1 MYKRQSHTIEED
13 NISII
18 SCNGISYNR
27 YLRVVEDTDK
37 KIAVLT
43 DNDNDKVKISQA
55 EEFNLKKENQHIFM
69 GKTEQDW
76 TWEAC
81 LYRRNKCALDK
92 LIKPDETSEY
102 LVHGENVGDKT
113 LGKMLNQKVESA
125 YKNLKS
131 ENNHNIPE
139 HICEAI
145 EWLKK

>member
-1 MYKRQSHTIEED
+1 
-13 NISII
+13 
-18 SCNGISYNR
+18 
-27 YLRVVEDTDK
+27 
-37 KIAVLT
+37 
-43 DNDNDKVKISQA
+43 
-55 EEFNLKKENQHIFM
+55 M

-125 YKNLKS
+125 YKILKS
-131 ENNHNIPE
+131 NTKLIIPD

>member
-1 MYKRQSHTIEED
+1 
-13 NISII
+13 
-18 SCNGISYNR
+18 
-27 YLRVVEDTDK
+27 
-37 KIAVLT
+37 
-43 DNDNDKVKISQA
+43 
-55 EEFNLKKENQHIFM
+55 M

-125 YKNLKS
+125 YKILKS
-131 ENNHNIPE
+131 DINLNILE

>member
-1 MYKRQSHTIEED
+1 
-13 NISII
+13 
-18 SCNGISYNR
+18 
-27 YLRVVEDTDK
+27 
-37 KIAVLT
+37 
-43 DNDNDKVKISQA
+43 
-55 EEFNLKKENQHIFM
+55 M

-125 YKNLKS
+125 YKILKS
-131 ENNHNIPE
+131 DINLNIPE

-145 EWLKK
+145 EWLKKQFLLLPGQVKHIIYVIILTKIKEI